1 MGAGAS
7 TSEDDADLVTIFAR
21 LDSGTLSKLE
31 QSLIEYS
38 KDGIENAQ
46 EFEEMEVVTQEEFD
60 EQLTGLLSSSE
71 PANADE
77 VFKMLSADCAGLT
90 KVLSSEATLTSELTI
105 GLSIPNNIALDDK
118 AIETFMTMTCRKVP
132 YLNIGGSHLKDV
144 SSITGCPRVEEIT
157 AAVSKEE
164 TASGEENNNDNK
176 VVKIWMECLK
186 MAVSSLIVLDLS
198 YSAELNFGRSSAF
211 GTTPH
216 LRRLVLDGCN
226 ISTTIFAGM
235 QGEAPPLNSIF
246 FGLVSL
252 TELSMAECQLEA
264 TEALEG
270 FAFFS
275 SMQQGL
281 RSTLMSVNLAENPL
295 RQETAAL
302 STEADEALVKHC
314 GASLVEID
322 GKRIQS
328 ESSTTEAQEAVMQL
342 KMDRIKNDS
351 VAAGFTPGGGDLDA
365 ADREFTQALKGEKDT
380 TVVA

>member
-1 MGAGAS
+1 
-7 TSEDDADLVTIFAR
+7 
-21 LDSGTLSKLE
+21 
-31 QSLIEYS
+31 
-38 KDGIENAQ
+38 
-46 EFEEMEVVTQEEFD
+46 
-60 EQLTGLLSSSE
+60 
-71 PANADE
+71 
-77 VFKMLSADCAGLT
+77 
-90 KVLSSEATLTSELTI
+90 
-105 GLSIPNNIALDDK
+105 
-118 AIETFMTMTCRKVP
+118 
-132 YLNIGGSHLKDV
+132 
-144 SSITGCPRVEEIT
+144 
-157 AAVSKEE
+157 
-164 TASGEENNNDNK
+164 
-176 VVKIWMECLK
+176 
-186 MAVSSLIVLDLS
+186 
-198 YSAELNFGRSSAF
+198 
-211 GTTPH
+211 
-216 LRRLVLDGCN
+216 
-226 ISTTIFAGM
+226 
-235 QGEAPPLNSIF
+235 
-246 FGLVSL
+246 
-252 TELSMAECQLEA
+252 MAECQLEA

-328 ESSTTEAQEAVMQL
+328 KSSTTEAQEAVMQL